1 MSEDADRW
9 KVRFGQIFQKIL
21 VDSGKNLKDYFYFF
35 PSGKHLDFKNKKS
48 FNEVDLHINK
58 ELFNKYFLGNIKA
71 FQTLNDQT
79 VKRLDSTFVIVP
91 GFGHHLIGQKA
102 FGDQLSLLKKIG
114 FDVLYV
120 PYDDS
125 FESNEKCAKRV
136 YEIVRCEVDKSRR
149 LIFFTYSKGSP
160 VLVELLSTPDY
171 SDVTNRTR
179 AVVSFS
185 GALRGS
191 VLASTSSSRATLR
204 LLKVYRR
211 YSKKIGFSTK
221 ILRNLVRWT
230 SKMPLNCLK
239 EWSGLFEKAYELSND
254 LMDLPE
260 GITDLMRV
268 TSESKYSEV
277 RLDDSIALFSISAVY
292 PESVFKDG
300 LAFISNLDDLFL
312 YVSGRELYNYNVF
325 NDTQILLPDSKFFPE
340 NGTIVDLGVVKTDH
354 WGIALSRVF
363 SRNYHDPFPRTEMI
377 KSVLILLDEYF
388 SQVKN

>member
-1 MSEDADRW
+1 
-9 KVRFGQIFQKIL
+9 
-21 VDSGKNLKDYFYFF
+21 
-35 PSGKHLDFKNKKS
+35 
-48 FNEVDLHINK
+48 
-58 ELFNKYFLGNIKA
+58 
-71 FQTLNDQT
+71 
-79 VKRLDSTFVIVP
+79 
-91 GFGHHLIGQKA
+91 
-102 FGDQLSLLKKIG
+102 
-114 FDVLYV
+114 VLYV